1 MREKLKL
8 LFFENLIFILIAFSI
23 YVTTPAILNA
33 QNNGQPQLFIEPV
46 NLTRGKIN
54 PQSYGAE
61 VWPKDYYCEVVTKE
75 WGWTNCDGLD
85 AFIVGYND
93 SIDTLLLISPDT
105 NGFVEFDDWNSTDT
119 KKQISAIE
127 KELISS
133 MKTQSENSGQ
143 IIKFEGWRA
152 YPKLDKINSVL
163 YYATDISFDGEI
175 ITNIKATVFDRYGY
189 NEFRIVPRNNALT
202 ELGIGKL
209 VLDAVSSFESN
220 PEASYSSFV
229 SGDKVAAG
237 GALAVLATLVGVKYG
252 KAAAT
257 GILAIALLFLK
268 KAGFLLLLPLLWI
281 LRLFK
286 RKT

>member
-61 VWPKDYYCEVVTKE
+61 VWPKDYYCEFVTKE

-93 SIDTLLLISPDT
+93 SIDTLLLIAPDT

-133 MKTQSENSGQ
+133 MKAQSENSGQ

-163 YYATDISFDGEI
+163 YYATDISFGGEI
-175 ITNIKATVFDRYGY
+175 VTNIKATIFDRFGY

-202 ELGIGKL
+202 ELEIGKL
-209 VLDAVSSFESN
+209 VLDAVSNFESN

-268 KAGFLLLLPLLWI
+268 KVGFLLLLPLLWI
-281 LRLFK
+281 FRLFK
-286 RKT
+286 RKS

>member
-1 MREKLKL
+1 M
-8 LFFENLIFILIAFSI
+8 
-23 YVTTPAILNA
+23 
-33 QNNGQPQLFIEPV
+33 

-61 VWPKDYYCEVVTKE
+61 VWPKDYYCEFVTKE

-93 SIDTLLLISPDT
+93 SIDTLLLIAPDT

-133 MKTQSENSGQ
+133 MKAQSENSGQ

-163 YYATDISFDGEI
+163 YYATDISFGGEI
-175 ITNIKATVFDRYGY
+175 VTNIKATIFDRFGY

-202 ELGIGKL
+202 ELEIGKL
-209 VLDAVSSFESN
+209 VLDAVSNFESN

-257 GILAIALLFLK
+257 GILAIALLFLN

-281 LRLFK
+281 FRLFK
-286 RKT
+286 RKS

>member
-61 VWPKDYYCEVVTKE
+61 VWPKDYYCEFVTKE

-93 SIDTLLLISPDT
+93 SIDTLLLIAPDT

-133 MKTQSENSGQ
+133 MKAQSENSGQ

-163 YYATDISFDGEI
+163 YYATDISFGGEI
-175 ITNIKATVFDRYGY
+175 VTNIKATIFDRFGY

-202 ELGIGKL
+202 ELEIGKL
-209 VLDAVSSFESN
+209 VLDAVSNFESN

-281 LRLFK
+281 FRLFK
-286 RKT
+286 RKS